1 MNDDQIGEVL
11 RKTLAAR
18 AATVT
23 QGAPWDEDE
32 EPLDIA
38 PYRHRRVR
46 WLAPLAAA
54 AVVLTVVGVTFALRG
69 KDEQSAPP
77 LPGAVEQ
84 PAVPAGMK
92 PVDALGVEIFV
103 PRTFGIDNPCA
114 GGTKVLR
121 PIPTSSL
128 CPGPQQSV
136 PLVRITTP
144 QGHPDSNSCAHP
156 IRLDREPACPMSAA
170 STGRSGPTSTTLIWP
185 KHGVQLTVANL
196 DSKATMQ
203 ILRSAHAVPVD
214 RNGCRARNTALDH
227 ALPRNIPDPANIQL
241 NGLPLP
247 TSGLDRMSVCWYIG
261 NRLVA
266 SALVG
271 STSGQ
276 RLARLVNAL
285 PPKWPTPPAR
295 PSLPSCEQVGR
306 HDGVQLIA
314 YTRAGE
320 VDAIAQLAA
329 CDGQRIVSTGSRGV
343 LVKPELATA
352 LAKATGI
359 AFIDGYPV
367 SD

>member
-32 EPLDIA
+32 EPPDIA
-38 PYRHRRVR
+38 PYRHCRVR

-144 QGHPDSNSCAHP
+144 QGHPGSNSCAHP

-185 KHGVQLTVANL
+185 KHGAQLTVANL

-214 RNGCRARNTALDH
+214 RNGCRATNTDLDR

-241 NGLPLP
+241 HGLPLP
-247 TSGLDRMSVCWYIG
+247 TSGLDRMSVCWYIS
-261 NRLVA
+261 NRLAA
-266 SALVG
+266 SAQVG
-271 STSGQ
+271 GAGGRHIAQT
-276 RLARLVNAL
+276 VNAL
-285 PPKWPTPPAR
+285 LPKWPAPQPQ
-295 PSLPSCEQVGR
+295 PNLPSCDQVDR

-314 YTRAGE
+314 HTRAGDVE
-320 VDAIAQLAA
+320 AIAQLAA
-329 CDGQRIVSTGSRGV
+329 CNGQRTVNAGSRAV
-343 LVKPELATA
+343 LVEPELAAA
-352 LAKATGI
+352 LARATGI
-359 AFIDGYPV
+359 PFADGYPAN
-367 SD
+367 